1 LGARRLGTRGESW
14 QAAPGRDA
22 GFLNLRT
29 RANPADVHAPT
40 DAPPNPG
47 NEENAM
53 PGRKHTQEE
62 MIAKLRQVE
71 ALTAQGRTLSEAI
84 ESIEVADATYHR
96 WRKELGSLKV
106 DQMQRLRELESE
118 NLRLRQAVLDL
129 TLDKMALQEM
139 LRTRQVRGVRDSLFV
154 DS

>member
-1 LGARRLGTRGESW
+1 
-14 QAAPGRDA
+14 
-22 GFLNLRT
+22 
-29 RANPADVHAPT
+29 
-40 DAPPNPG
+40 
-47 NEENAM
+47 M